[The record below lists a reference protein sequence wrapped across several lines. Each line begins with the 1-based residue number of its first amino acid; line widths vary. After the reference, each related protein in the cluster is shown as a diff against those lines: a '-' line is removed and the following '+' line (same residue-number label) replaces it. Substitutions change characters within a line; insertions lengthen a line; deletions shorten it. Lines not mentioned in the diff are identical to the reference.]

1 MKVQRILNKN
11 KSWPRYLAIFKEIR
25 ILPIYIPE
33 KQTVFYFHRI
43 QGLIYILYHILLRK
57 DLTKKRPETVI
68 FSRQRKKIKKFTFN

>member
-11 KSWPRYLAIFKEIR
+11 KRWPRYLAIFKEIR
-25 ILPIYIPE
+25 ILPIYIPQ

-57 DLTKKRPETVI
+57 DLTKNSRKPLFSAANGKR
-68 FSRQRKKIKKFTFN
+68 

>member
-11 KSWPRYLAIFKEIR
+11 KSCLRYLAIFKEIR

-33 KQTVFYFHRI
+33 KQTFFYFHRI

-57 DLTKKRPETVI
+57 DLTKNSRKPLFSAANGKR
-68 FSRQRKKIKKFTFN
+68 